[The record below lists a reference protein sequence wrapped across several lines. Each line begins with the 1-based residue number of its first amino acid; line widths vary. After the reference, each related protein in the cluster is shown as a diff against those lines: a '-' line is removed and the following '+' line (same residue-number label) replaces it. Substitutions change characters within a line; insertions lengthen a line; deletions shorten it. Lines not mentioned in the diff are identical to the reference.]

1 MKASSLWSLPLL
13 LSAVIF
19 SSACVAEPRCQYS
32 PDFVS
37 SNYSEPVGEG
47 VQGVLVQ
54 REDPTSG
61 ETVKSLT
68 LSYPNGDVAVIT
80 HKYCE
85 MYNFE
90 VNYFRSSG
98 SNAFDS
104 AQVGSVLMKL
114 FDAYSQVQAEFTPG
128 LDEIVA
134 SAFDEQMAVAQQQFS
149 VGLSEDYVVDSP
161 GVEYAVGMKSIGD
174 VSSDFG
180 SVINFYWGVG
190 GL

>member
-37 SNYSEPVGEG
+37 SSYSEPVGEG
-47 VQGVLVQ
+47 VQGIFLE

-61 ETVKSLT
+61 ETIKSLT
-68 LSYPNGDVAVIT
+68 LSYPNGDVVVIT

-98 SNAFDS
+98 LDAVDS
-104 AQVGSVLMKL
+104 AQVGRLFMKL
-114 FDAYSQVQAEFTPG
+114 FDAYSQVQADFTPG

-134 SAFDEQMAVAQQQFS
+134 AALNEHMTVVHQGFS
-149 VGLSEDYVVDSP
+149 IGLSEDYVVDSP
-161 GVEYAVGMKSIGD
+161 GVEYAVGMKPIGD
-174 VSSDFG
+174 VSSEFE